1 MKYTVSVAKK
11 NVIKRKRECQ
21 SCVCRHRDGVD
32 VADSAAVAQ
41 YLKWRRLWESRFVFS
56 VIMKQNQVFTI
67 FSIGLCER
75 FRVCAPPPITL
86 QKLLGRITQAI
97 AQIDENTLEKVWHEF
112 DYRIDVCWVTCGAHI
127 EGL

>member
-1 MKYTVSVAKK
+1 MASPVEKSFCILCYHETKSSVH
-11 NVIKRKRECQ
+11 N
-21 SCVCRHRDGVD
+21 
-32 VADSAAVAQ
+32 
-41 YLKWRRLWESRFVFS
+41 
-56 VIMKQNQVFTI
+56 

-86 QKLLGRITQAI
+86 QKLRGRITQAI

-112 DYRIDVCWVTCGAHI
+112 DYRIDVCRVTCGAHI